1 VQRIAI
7 AGATGYIGGRLAPR
21 LLDAGY
27 SLRCLVR
34 SPKKLEERDWTS
46 DPRVEVWLSDLDDRT
61 SLTRDSPAATS
72 PFISSIR

>member
-1 VQRIAI
+1 MNRIAI

-34 SPKKLEERDWTS
+34 SPRKLEGRDWTS
-46 DPRVEVWLSDLDDRT
+46 DPRVEVWPSDLDDRA
-61 SLTRDSPAATS
+61 SLTRDLPAATS